1 MRLPL
6 LLLALSLTVTACLE
20 DERTDSLSLDAEPFT
35 AAEMSVLNE
44 QLDLGEVVFE
54 REVNL
59 PDHIG
64 AFTTTDGKLTQAPED
79 LTKALL
85 GRVLFYDTQLSATG
99 ETSCGTCH
107 KQELAFGDDLAFSK
121 GINGGHTKRN
131 SIALASVPSFAN
143 EVSGY
148 GETSTDGSS
157 FTQGSVAFFW
167 DERAATIK
175 EQSSL
180 TIQDRVEMGRDLE
193 DLANDLKQQEI
204 YRILSRKAY
213 GTEDLTADR
222 ITLALEKFC
231 ATISSMDS
239 PFDDLMNASMSM
251 DGSVDIESFTTAE
264 RMGHDLFN
272 NNCGSCHGFNMTQPM
287 VPIASNG
294 LDQLPTDLGVG
305 EHRGRDFNG
314 VFKVPFLRNVALTA
328 PYMHDGRFETLR
340 EVVDHYSEG
349 IQQHENLHF
358 NLRDFNNNSQTPRQM
373 NFTEEEKEALI
384 AFLELTTD
392 RSVLTDATL
401 SDPFRAR

>member
-1 MRLPL
+1 MKNL
-6 LLLALSLTVTACLE
+6 LVLSVLTLTLTACLE
-20 DERTDSLSLDAEPFT
+20 DERTSSLTLGTAPFT
-35 AAEMSVLNE
+35 AAEMEVLNE
-44 QLDLGEVVFE
+44 QLDLGEVVFQ
-54 REVNL
+54 REVDL
-59 PDHIG
+59 PLHIG
-64 AFTTTDGKLTQAPED
+64 QFTTPDGKLHQEPED

-99 ETSCGTCH
+99 ETSCASCH

-148 GETSTDGSS
+148 GETSMDGNS
-157 FTQGSVAFFW
+157 FSQGSVAFFW

-175 EQSSL
+175 EQSTL

-193 DLANDLKQQEI
+193 ELANDLKQQEM

-239 PFDDLMNASMSM
+239 PFDDMM
-251 DGSVDIESFTTAE
+251 DAMMMPNGAVELEGFTEAE
-264 RMGHDLFN
+264 QMGHTLFTE
-272 NNCGSCHGFNMTQPM
+272 NCGSCHGFNMTQP
-287 VPIASNG
+287 VLPIANNG
-294 LDQLPTDLGVG
+294 LDRLSTDLGVG
-305 EHRGRDFNG
+305 EHRGREFNG

-328 PYMHDGRFETLR
+328 PYMHDGRFATLR
-340 EVVDHYSEG
+340 EVIDHYSEG
-349 IQQHENLHF
+349 IQRHENLSA
-358 NLRDFNNNSQTPRQM
+358 NLRDFTNGSGAPRRM
-373 NFTEEEKEALI
+373 NFTEEEKQALI
-384 AFLELTTD
+384 AFLEMTTD
-392 RSVLTDATL
+392 RSVLTDASL
-401 SDPFRAR
+401 SDPFRSK